1 MRLAMLLGVLLAST
15 AYAAPS
21 AEVVSRSPPVLP
33 REAYSLPPGSNHLCK
48 ATVTINPNGVPSDVQ
63 VANCD
68 PLFFPAMKSALML
81 WRWRVRAF
89 DEPIPA
95 LLDVVVEWPFHVPE
109 LPSQTP
115 TRVIRVPDSDGVSN
129 TAVADEGSSNVVHL
143 GANALTE
150 LTLEE
155 ALAKN
160 LLTDHPVP
168 ALRSPLKR
176 ACTAT
181 VTFGEDGVP
190 VTVSAGD
197 CPPEAGA
204 DITPGLWRWRAV
216 PSTQGSSRRVK
227 VLFVPG

>member
-1 MRLAMLLGVLLAST
+1 MRRAMLLGLLLSAP
-15 AYAAPS
+15 AFAAPS
-21 AEVVSRSPPVLP
+21 AEVVSRSPPALP
-33 REAYSLPPGSNHLCK
+33 REAYALPPGSNHLCR
-48 ATVTINPNGVPSDVQ
+48 ATVTISSNGVPSEVK
-63 VANCD
+63 VADCD

-95 LLDVVVEWPFHVPE
+95 LMDVVVEWPFHVPE

-115 TRVIRVPDSDGVSN
+115 TRVIHVPDSDGMSN

-143 GANALTE
+143 GGGSVTE
-150 LTLEE
+150 LTLDE

-160 LLTDHPVP
+160 LLTEHPLP
-168 ALRSPLKR
+168 SLRSPLRR

-181 VTFGEDGVP
+181 VTFGSDGVP
-190 VTVSAGD
+190 VTVSSGD
-197 CPPEAGA
+197 CPPEAGG

-216 PSTQGSSRRVK
+216 PGAQGASRRVK
-227 VLFVPG
+227 ILFSPQ